1 MYYVYDLSTARLGVP
16 ETRLT
21 SKDHP
26 SERRMTF
33 VLLAPLRRTGMGLV
47 KVMGTLMWT
56 FR

>member
-21 SKDHP
+21 SEDHL

-33 VLLAPLRRTGMGLV
+33 MLLASLRRTYMGLV